1 MFLREV
7 AGKGGGDTPM
17 HLMNLAITLTV
28 IFIFNVNALAVNLN
42 EKSTILQLIRY

>member
-7 AGKGGGDTPM
+7 AGWGGGDIPM

-28 IFIFNVNALAVNLN
+28 IFI
-42 EKSTILQLIRY
+42 Y